1 MKLLLNT
8 IEVPKEVFTVNG
20 GLNYGRFYNHD
31 TENYEIRL
39 SSDEFITLIEQE
51 YTSVRDEI
59 KIDDEVNQEQS
70 EFTATNY
77 CSLLQLLNHA
87 SDLEEIVKTYL
98 DITLLKKLFSTTSEN
113 TYVINS
119 TDSIT
124 IVATTIIIKGRV
136 FKIQKEEILK
146 E

>member
-8 IEVPKEVFTVNG
+8 IEVPKEVFTVND
-20 GLNYGRFYNHD
+20 GLNYGRFFNHN
-31 TENYEIRL
+31 TENYEIQL
-39 SSDEFITLIEQE
+39 NNNEFIKLIEQE
-51 YTSVRDEI
+51 YISVRDEI
-59 KIDDEVNQEQS
+59 KIDDEATQEQS

-98 DITLLKKLFSTTSEN
+98 DIILFKKLFSTTSEN

-119 TDSIT
+119 TDSVT
-124 IVATTIIIKGRV
+124 IVATTIVIKGRV
-136 FKIQKEEILK
+136 FKIQKK
-146 E
+146 KS